1 MHSRKF
7 PRLSFLTSKTTPF
20 PSSLQIILSP
30 KNFCER
36 AVIIAKISEIPSPVC
51 AEHGTIAT
59 DFVKSSIFEY
69 MSAVIPWE
77 CREPII
83 V

>member
-1 MHSRKF
+1 MES
-7 PRLSFLTSKTTPF
+7 
-20 PSSLQIILSP
+20 
-30 KNFCER
+30 
-36 AVIIAKISEIPSPVC
+36 ISEIPSVVF
-51 AEHGTIAT
+51 AEQGTIAVV
-59 DFVKSSIFEY
+59 FVKSSILEY